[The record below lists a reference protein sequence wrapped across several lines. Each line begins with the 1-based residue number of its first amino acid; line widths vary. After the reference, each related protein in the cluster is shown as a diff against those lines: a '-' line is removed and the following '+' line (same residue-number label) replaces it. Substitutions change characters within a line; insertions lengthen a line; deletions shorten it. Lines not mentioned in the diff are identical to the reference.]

1 MSSQTVNVTIQVP
14 EKELT
19 ILRET
24 LRLSRE
30 RTKNPVDFIKKT
42 AVDIAKCHAVSTV
55 YVSDW
60 KHLQDLAGRLG
71 VESPI

>member
-1 MSSQTVNVTIQVP
+1 MSGQTVTVSIQVP
-14 EKELT
+14 KAELR

-30 RTKNPVDFIKKT
+30 RQKDPAKFIKKT
-42 AVDIAKCHAVSTV
+42 AVDVAKVHAVSTV
-55 YVSDW
+55 YVHHW
-60 KHLQDLAGRLG
+60 KHLQDLAGKLG

>member
-1 MSSQTVNVTIQVP
+1 MADQIVTVTIQVP

-30 RTKNPVDFIKKT
+30 RTKSPIDFIKRT
-42 AVDIAKCHAVSTV
+42 AVDVAKCHAVSTV

-60 KHLQDLAGRLG
+60 KHLQDLAGKLG